1 MTQKKNTTI
10 TLDTSLKHGDK
21 NIDTVTLRKPNTGEL
36 RGTKLSDV
44 LMMDV
49 SAMIK
54 IIPRVSEPALTEADL
69 ASMDPAD
76 FTELALG
83 VVGFLERKN
92 DSR

>member
-1 MTQKKNTTI
+1 MTQKKHTSI
-10 TLDTSLKHGDK
+10 TLDSPLKHGDK
-21 NIDTVTLRKPNTGEL
+21 KIDSVTLRKPNTGEL

-69 ASMDPAD
+69 ATMDPAD

-83 VVGFLERKN
+83 VVGFLERKS
-92 DSR
+92 DSQ

>member
-1 MTQKKNTTI
+1 MTQKKQPGI
-10 TLDTSLKHGDK
+10 TLDTPIKRGEK
-21 NIDTVTLRKPNTGEL
+21 KIEVVELRKPRSGEL

-54 IIPRVSEPALTEADL
+54 IIPRVSEPALTEDEL
-69 ASMDPAD
+69 ATMDPAD

>member
-1 MTQKKNTTI
+1 MTQKKQPGI
-10 TLDTSLKHGDK
+10 TLDTPIKHGDK
-21 NIDTVTLRKPNTGEL
+21 TIDTINLRKPNAGEL

-54 IIPRVSEPALTEADL
+54 IIPRVSEPALTEDDL
-69 ASMDPAD
+69 ANMDPAD